1 MVRSELQA
9 SVSHHAPL
17 RSCAIA
23 RPMTDAPQTPAEK
36 MKAIL
41 AAKQGGAARAGQGS
55 GAAGRK
61 QGEAMAAARSFSKS
75 KPALRK

>member
-1 MVRSELQA
+1 
-9 SVSHHAPL
+9 
-17 RSCAIA
+17 
-23 RPMTDAPQTPAEK
+23 MTDAPQTPAEK

>member
-1 MVRSELQA
+1 
-9 SVSHHAPL
+9 
-17 RSCAIA
+17 
-23 RPMTDAPQTPAEK
+23 MTDKTAPQTPAEK

-55 GAAGRK
+55 GAASGK
-61 QGEAMAAARSFSKS
+61 AGEKLAAARSFSQS